1 MKKFKIVQ
9 IYLIEA
15 DDAQVAVERFSRAI
29 NPVAFLDGQFVKEV
43 EDGGWKSTAKKQI
56 G

>member
-15 DDAQVAVERFSRAI
+15 DDAYTAVERFSRAI
-29 NPVAFLDGQFVKEV
+29 NPVAFLDGQFVKEA
-43 EDGGWKSTAKKQI
+43 DDGWKSTAKKQI